1 VSGRER
7 SALLI
12 GLAALAAAGAASLLM
27 GAPLSAF
34 GPEERLRLLAE
45 VRLPEALAAFAVG
58 GSLGLAGLFLQLALQ
73 NDLADPYVMGVAGG
87 STFGAV
93 AALLLLGGVSP
104 ALGLPVRAL
113 SAFGAGLVALE
124 VLRRAARGRVVILL
138 LGGVVVNTAFASA
151 ARALTGALSPGQLAQ
166 VNAFLTGYI
175 PTPGLVEPLALAVP
189 AVAAMFYASARG
201 RRLDLLLLPDDEAST
216 LGGDPVRGRRRAL
229 LAGTLLSAGAVTL
242 AGMIGFVGFLAPH
255 GARALAGHRHRVL
268 VPLSFLL
275 GAAALLAAHALAKGL
290 AAVFLLPV
298 GAYTSLVGAPLF
310 VLLMVRAG
318 REARL

>member
-1 VSGRER
+1 MSGRER
-7 SALLI
+7 SALWV
-12 GLAALAAAGAASLLM
+12 GLAALFVAGAAALLM

-34 GPEERLRLLAE
+34 GPGERLRLLTE
-45 VRLPEALAAFAVG
+45 VRLPEALTALAVG
-58 GSLGLAGLFLQLALQ
+58 GSLGLAGLLLQLALQ

-104 ALGLPVRAL
+104 ALALPVRAL
-113 SAFGAGLVALE
+113 SAFGAGLAALE
-124 VLRRAARGRVVILL
+124 VLRRAARGRVVVLL
-138 LGGVVVNTAFASA
+138 LGGVVVNTAFAA
-151 ARALTGALSPGQLAQ
+151 GARALAGALSPGQLAQ

-175 PTPGLVEPLALAVP
+175 PTPPMVEPLALAVP
-189 AVAAMFYASARG
+189 ALAAALYASFRG
-201 RRLDLLLLPDDEAST
+201 RRLDLLLLPDDEASA
-216 LGGDPVRGRRRAL
+216 LGGDPARGRRRAL

-255 GARALAGHRHRVL
+255 AARALAGHRHRVL
-268 VPLSFLL
+268 APLSFLL

-290 AAVFLLPV
+290 APLLLLPV
-298 GAYTSLVGAPLF
+298 GAYTSLIGAPLF
-310 VLLMVRAG
+310 VVLMVRAG